1 MANVGSPSAKEIDMT
16 DKELTT
22 ERVGP
27 HVLLVTI
34 NRPEKRNAV
43 NAAVAAGI
51 DAAVEQSENDSTI
64 RAVVLSST
72 GTRTF
77 CAGADLNEVAAGR
90 HLALLTERGGF
101 AGIIEAKRTKP
112 WIVAVEGP
120 ALAGGMEICLACD
133 MVVASHDAQFGLP
146 EVKRGIMA
154 GAGGVF
160 RAVRRL
166 PPSIAYELLA
176 TGEPID
182 ASRAY
187 ALGLINRLVQAGEAR
202 TAALA
207 LATQIAENAP
217 LSVQQSLIV
226 ARQALDLD
234 EEALFVKMRTAGITI
249 RNSEDAKEGPRA
261 FLEKRKPVWT
271 GR

>member
-1 MANVGSPSAKEIDMT
+1 MT
-16 DKELTT
+16 DKELVT
-22 ERVGP
+22 ERVGS

-34 NRPEKRNAV
+34 NRPDKRNAI
-43 NAAVAAGI
+43 NAAVVSGIEAAI
-51 DAAVEQSENDSTI
+51 QQSESDSTI
-64 RAVVLSST
+64 RAVVLSSA
-72 GTRTF
+72 GTQTF

-90 HLALLTERGGF
+90 FHALVSERGGF
-101 AGIIEAKRTKP
+101 AGLVEAKRTKP

-120 ALAGGMEICLACD
+120 ALAGGMEICLTCE
-133 MVVASHDAQFGLP
+133 MVVASQSAQFGLP

-166 PPSIAYELLA
+166 PPVIAYELLT

-187 ALGLINRLVQAGEAR
+187 ALGLINRVVQVGEAR
-202 TAALA
+202 AAALA
-207 LATQIAENAP
+207 LAAQIAENAP

-234 EEALFVKMRTAGITI
+234 EEALFVEMRRVGAIV

-261 FLEKRKPVWT
+261 FLEKRKPVWR
-271 GR
+271 GH